1 MKQKKIISLPTNQS
15 KIYRQ
20 ILAFMN
26 FMLNITPQE
35 RNVLA
40 ELIKLDHEYIALPQD
55 KRGKFILS
63 TDMRKEIREELKI
76 EEKQFNVIIS
86 RLKKKLVMGKPL
98 LGDDNSIHPELLFSP
113 DEEGFRI
120 EVNFVNTI
128 TTPTPSKTFTEELDE
143 QVMEK
148 HKEDTEFINQELNK
162 SHDIIM
168 EHAKAAVNASR
179 DIDASKAPV
188 LEEEDFGITINLP
201 DE

>member
-1 MKQKKIISLPTNQS
+1 MKQKKIISLPTNPS

-20 ILAFMN
+20 LLAFMN

-40 ELIKLDHEYIALPQD
+40 ELIRLDHEYQALPQD

-86 RLKKKLVMGKPL
+86 RLKKKLVMGKAL
-98 LGDDNSIHPELLFSP
+98 LGEDNSIHPELLFQP
-113 DEEGFRI
+113 DHEGFKI

-128 TTPTPSKTFTEELDE
+128 TAPTPSKTFNEELDE
-143 QVMEK
+143 EIMNK
-148 HKEDTEFINQELNK
+148 HHEETKQITKTLDMA
-162 SHDIIM
+162 M
-168 EHAKAAVNASR
+168 EHAKAAVNASK

-188 LEEEDFGITINLP
+188 LEEEDFDITLTLP

>member
-1 MKQKKIISLPTNQS
+1 MKQKKIISLPTNPS

-20 ILAFMN
+20 LLAFMN

-35 RNVLA
+35 RNVLS
-40 ELIKLDHEYIALPQD
+40 ELIRLDHEYQALPQD

-86 RLKKKLVMGKPL
+86 RLKKKLVMGRAL
-98 LGDDNSIHPELLFSP
+98 LGDDNSIHPELLFKP
-113 DEEGFRI
+113 DHDGFRI

-128 TTPTPSKTFTEELDE
+128 TAPTPSKTFNEELDE
-143 QVMEK
+143 QIVNKHQEQEK
-148 HKEDTEFINQELNK
+148 FITEEL
-162 SHDIIM
+162 DMAM
-168 EHAKAAVNASR
+168 EHAKAAVNASK

-188 LEEEDFGITINLP
+188 LEEEDFGITLTLP

>member
-1 MKQKKIISLPTNQS
+1 MKQKKIISLPTNPS

-20 ILAFMN
+20 LLAFMN

-35 RNVLA
+35 RNVLS
-40 ELIKLDHEYIALPQD
+40 ELIRLDHEYQALPQD

-86 RLKKKLVMGKPL
+86 RLKKKLVMGRAL
-98 LGDDNSIHPELLFSP
+98 LGDDNSIHPELLFKP
-113 DEEGFRI
+113 DHDGFRI

-128 TTPTPSKTFTEELDE
+128 TAPTPSKTFNEELDE
-143 QVMEK
+143 QIVNK
-148 HKEDTEFINQELNK
+148 HQEETEFITQEL
-162 SHDIIM
+162 DMAM

-188 LEEEDFGITINLP
+188 LEEEDFGITLTLP

>member
-98 LGDDNSIHPELLFSP
+98 LGDDNSIHPELLFTP

-143 QVMEK
+143 QIMER
-148 HKEDTEFINQELNK
+148 HQEETQVLTQQL
-162 SHDIIM
+162 DMAM
-168 EHAKAAVNASR
+168 EHAKAAVNASK

>member
-1 MKQKKIISLPTNQS
+1 MKQKKIISLPTNKT

-35 RNVLA
+35 RDVLA
-40 ELIKLDHEYIALPQD
+40 ELIRLDNEYAALPQD

-63 TDMRKEIREELKI
+63 TDMRKEIREELSI

-86 RLKKKLVMGKPL
+86 RLKKKLLFNKPL
-98 LGDDNSIHPELLFSP
+98 LSENNAIHQELLFNP
-113 DEEGFRI
+113 DEEGFRL

-128 TTPTPSKTFTEELDE
+128 TPPKPKTFTEELDE
-143 QVMEK
+143 EIMEK
-148 HKEDTEFINQELNK
+148 HVEDTKVITEELNK
-162 SHDIIM
+162 AHDIIM
-168 EHAKAAVNASR
+168 EHAKAAVNAGK
-179 DIDASKAPV
+179 DIDASRVAV
-188 LEEEDFGITINLP
+188 MEEEDFDISIDMP

>member
-128 TTPTPSKTFTEELDE
+128 TTPSQSKTFTEKLDE

>member
-1 MKQKKIISLPTNQS
+1 MKQKKIISLPTNKT

-35 RNVLA
+35 RDVLA
-40 ELIKLDHEYIALPQD
+40 ELIRLDNEYAALPQD

-63 TDMRKEIREELKI
+63 TDMRKEIREELSI

-86 RLKKKLVMGKPL
+86 RLKKKLLFNKPL
-98 LGDDNSIHPELLFSP
+98 LSENNAIHQELLFNP

-128 TTPTPSKTFTEELDE
+128 TPPKPFTEELDE
-143 QVMEK
+143 QIIEK
-148 HKEDTEFINQELNK
+148 DTEFITQQLDK
-162 SHDIIM
+162 THDIIM
-168 EHAKAAVNASR
+168 EHAKAAVNASK
-179 DIDASKAPV
+179 DIDASKVAV
-188 LEEEDFGITINLP
+188 MEEEDFDISIDMPN
-201 DE
+201 E

>member
-1 MKQKKIISLPTNQS
+1 MKQKKIISLPTNPS

-20 ILAFMN
+20 LLAFMN

-40 ELIKLDHEYIALPQD
+40 ELIRLDHEYQALPQD

-86 RLKKKLVMGKPL
+86 RLKKKLVMGRAL
-98 LGDDNSIHPELLFSP
+98 LGEDNSIHPELLFQP
-113 DEEGFRI
+113 DHEGFRI

-128 TTPTPSKTFTEELDE
+128 TAPTPSKTFNEELDE
-143 QVMEK
+143 QIVNKQQEQEK
-148 HKEDTEFINQELNK
+148 FITQEL
-162 SHDIIM
+162 DMAM

-188 LEEEDFGITINLP
+188 IEEEDFGITLTLP

>member
-1 MKQKKIISLPTNQS
+1 MKQKKIISLPTNPS

-20 ILAFMN
+20 LLAFMN

-35 RNVLA
+35 RNVLS
-40 ELIKLDHEYIALPQD
+40 ELIRLDHEYQALPQD

-63 TDMRKEIREELKI
+63 TDMRKEIREDLKI

-86 RLKKKLVMGKPL
+86 SLKKKPVMGKPL
-98 LGDDNSIHPELLFSP
+98 LGEDNSIHPELLFQP
-113 DEEGFRI
+113 DHEGFRI

-128 TTPTPSKTFTEELDE
+128 TAPTPSKTFTEELDE
-143 QVMEK
+143 QIVNKHQEEEK
-148 HKEDTEFINQELNK
+148 FITQEL
-162 SHDIIM
+162 DMAM

-188 LEEEDFGITINLP
+188 LEEEDFGITLTLP

>member
-1 MKQKKIISLPTNQS
+1 MKQKKIISLPTNPS

-20 ILAFMN
+20 LLAFMN

-35 RNVLA
+35 RNVLS
-40 ELIKLDHEYIALPQD
+40 ELIRLDHEYQALPQD

-98 LGDDNSIHPELLFSP
+98 LGEDNSIHPELLFQP
-113 DEEGFRI
+113 DHEGFRI

-128 TTPTPSKTFTEELDE
+128 TAPTPSKTFNEELDE
-143 QVMEK
+143 QIVDIHQEQEK
-148 HKEDTEFINQELNK
+148 FITQEL
-162 SHDIIM
+162 DMAM

-188 LEEEDFGITINLP
+188 LEEEDFGITLTLP

>member
-1 MKQKKIISLPTNQS
+1 MKQKKIISLPTNKN

-35 RNVLA
+35 RDVLA
-40 ELIKLDHEYIALPQD
+40 ELIRLDNEYAALPQD

-63 TDMRKEIREELKI
+63 TDMRKEIREDLAI

-86 RLKKKLVMGKPL
+86 RLKKKLLFNKPL
-98 LGDDNSIHPELLFSP
+98 LGDDNSIHQELLFNP
-113 DEEGFRI
+113 DEQGFRI

-128 TTPTPSKTFTEELDE
+128 TTPKPKTFTEELDE
-143 QVMEK
+143 QIIEK
-148 HKEDTEFINQELNK
+148 DTEFITQELDK
-162 SHDIIM
+162 THDIIM
-168 EHAKAAVNASR
+168 EHAKAAVNASK

-188 LEEEDFGITINLP
+188 LEEEEFDISINLP

>member
-1 MKQKKIISLPTNQS
+1 MKQKKIISLPTNPS

-20 ILAFMN
+20 LLAFMN

-35 RNVLA
+35 RNVLS
-40 ELIKLDHEYIALPQD
+40 ELIRLDHEYQALPQD

-86 RLKKKLVMGKPL
+86 RLKKKLVMGKAL
-98 LGDDNSIHPELLFSP
+98 LGEDNSIHPELLFQP
-113 DEEGFRI
+113 DHEGFKI

-128 TTPTPSKTFTEELDE
+128 TAPTPSKTFNEELDE
-143 QVMEK
+143 QIMEK
-148 HKEDTEFINQELNK
+148 HNEETQQITQEL
-162 SHDIIM
+162 DMAM

-188 LEEEDFGITINLP
+188 LEEEDFGITLTLP

>member
-1 MKQKKIISLPTNQS
+1 MKQKKIISLPTNKN

-35 RNVLA
+35 RDVLA
-40 ELIKLDHEYIALPQD
+40 ELIRLDNEYAALPQD

-63 TDMRKEIREELKI
+63 TDMRKEIREDLAI

-86 RLKKKLVMGKPL
+86 RLKKKLLFNKPL
-98 LGDDNSIHPELLFSP
+98 LGDDNSIHQELLFKP
-113 DEEGFRI
+113 DEQGFRI

-128 TTPTPSKTFTEELDE
+128 TPPKPKTFTEELD
-143 QVMEK
+143 QQIIEK
-148 HKEDTEFINQELNK
+148 DTEFITQELDK
-162 SHDIIM
+162 AHDIIM
-168 EHAKAAVNASR
+168 EHAKAAVNASK

-188 LEEEDFGITINLP
+188 LEEEEFDISINLP